1 MKINEVESLVGITKR
16 NIRFYEKEGL
26 LTPNRNSKN
35 GYRDY
40 TEADITALRQ
50 VKLLRKLGVPLE
62 EIRKMQRG
70 TLTLSDGMRRHI
82 IQLER
87 EQENLD
93 TMKGL
98 CQALL
103 EEGAQLPTLD
113 AGQYLERME
122 QMEREGTRFVN
133 IKKRDT
139 LTRYAG
145 PLIAAAVFIAFMVGT
160 IALMIWGFT
169 LDPQAAPPLPL
180 LIFLIAIP
188 AAVILGVLLALF
200 QRFKQI
206 KGGEEDAAA
215 QY

>member
-1 MKINEVESLVGITKR
+1 M
-16 NIRFYEKEGL
+16 
-26 LTPNRNSKN
+26 
-35 GYRDY
+35 
-40 TEADITALRQ
+40 
-50 VKLLRKLGVPLE
+50 
-62 EIRKMQRG
+62 
-70 TLTLSDGMRRHI
+70 
-82 IQLER
+82 
-87 EQENLD
+87 
-93 TMKGL
+93 
-98 CQALL
+98 
-103 EEGAQLPTLD
+103 
-113 AGQYLERME
+113 
-122 QMEREGTRFVN
+122 N

-145 PLIAAAVFIAFMVGT
+145 PLIAAAVFIALMVGT
-160 IALMIWGFT
+160 VALMIWGFT